1 MNIKIVH
8 TLTDSNGTRAVLEA
22 ANTLTTHVRRPDF
35 PAKDNGKII
44 NNKIQLYQV
53 PVKITCIAAIA
64 NNNRLIHLPSL
75 TTTGS
80 CS

>member
-35 PAKDNGKII
+35 PAKDNE
-44 NNKIQLYQV
+44 NNQQYNTVISS
-53 PVKITCIAAIA
+53 AGE
-64 NNNRLIHLPSL
+64 NNMYRSN
-75 TTTGS
+75 
-80 CS
+80 C